1 MPCDTTL
8 TRNQTEAQRRAEI
21 DAALETLEKALGSQS
36 VEVVIGTDGAVCF
49 KGWAEASRRSVTDVC
64 AYLTLSSR
72 GSWELRQAVARA
84 ETLSG
89 RNVNRDAVA
98 AGRHSHDGGG
108 TWGTD

>member
-8 TRNQTEAQRRAEI
+8 TRNQTEAQRRVEI
-21 DAALETLEKALGSQS
+21 DAALETLEKALGAQA
-36 VEVVIGTDGAVCF
+36 VEVVIGSDGAVCF
-49 KGWAEASRRSVTDVC
+49 KGWGDERRSMTDVC
-64 AYLTLSSR
+64 AYLTLASR

-89 RNVNRDAVA
+89 RSVNRDAVV

-108 TWGTD
+108 TWSVD